1 MSGVGPVEPGTG
13 THAQEEPP
21 APPAKPRGRAAR
33 LYAEHRRAALATLTA
48 VALLAG
54 SGYLCDTRRTER
66 QHPSPA
72 PPFPAQTVEIT
83 YLGGLA
89 PAPGAPPKSFGFE
102 VLLSVVDPGPPVT
115 VTRVTQPYAGL
126 ALTSAPLAPFR
137 TESGSARTI
146 AITMHVTGCG
156 KVPRNAGL
164 PFLDVTLRNVRAIQ
178 VQSFILGP
186 RYAHDLS
193 EALQVACSN
202 ESA

>member
-1 MSGVGPVEPGTG
+1 MSGVGPVEPGEG
-13 THAQEEPP
+13 TRARKELP
-21 APPAKPRGRAAR
+21 AHPVKPRGRLAR
-33 LYAEHRRAALATLTA
+33 HYAEHRRAALATLTA

-54 SGYLCDTRRTER
+54 SGYVCETRQPRR
-66 QHPSPA
+66 QQASPA
-72 PPFPAQTVEIT
+72 PPFPAQTVEVT
-83 YLGGLA
+83 YLGGQA
-89 PAPGAPPKSFGFE
+89 AKPGAPPKSFGFE
-102 VLLSVVDPGPPVT
+102 VLLSVVDSGPPVT
-115 VTRVTQPYAGL
+115 VTRVAQPYAGL

-137 TESGSARTI
+137 TESGSTSKI
-146 AITMHVTGCG
+146 AITMHVTECG

-202 ESA
+202 ESR